1 MTPSRRGRGGR
12 RRRRERPGPSG
23 FLIVD
28 KPPGMTSHDVV
39 DAARRWLGTRRV
51 GHLGT
56 LDPIATG
63 VLPLAVRDATK
74 LIPFVAPGPK
84 VYAGTIRLGE
94 ATDTYDAEGTVL
106 RRHEGP
112 LPDEAAVRRA
122 LEGFLGDIEQ
132 LPPMYSSVKHGG
144 EPLHR
149 LARRGEQVEREPRKV
164 RIHEI
169 ELLSFAPPELGV
181 RVSCSPGTYVRTLA
195 EDLGA
200 RLGCGA
206 HLAGLRRHQSGPF
219 LLEQAAPLEELERA
233 AEEGRCE
240 ERLISGVEAL
250 GLPTVRLGEDDL
262 RRVAHGAEVE
272 APPAAS
278 SPPIGS
284 RVAALDP
291 SGTLVAVM
299 ELRLDR
305 RLYPL
310 RVLGSLAPQ
319 GSL

>member
-1 MTPSRRGRGGR
+1 MARRSRRSRH
-12 RRRRERPGPSG
+12 ERPGPSA
-23 FLIVD
+23 FLVVD
-28 KPPGMTSHDVV
+28 KPPAWTSHDVV

-56 LDPIATG
+56 LDPLATG

-74 LIPFVAPGPK
+74 LITFVPPGPK
-84 VYAGTIRLGE
+84 VYAGTIRLGV
-94 ATDTYDAEGTVL
+94 ATDTYDAEGREVS
-106 RRHEGP
+106 RHPGP
-112 LPDEAAVRRA
+112 LPDEASVRAA
-122 LEGFLGDIEQ
+122 LEGFVGDIEQ

-149 LARRGEQVEREPRKV
+149 LARRGEHVEREPRKV
-164 RIHEI
+164 RIHSL
-169 ELLSFAPPELGV
+169 ELLDYAAPELGI

-206 HLAGLRRHQSGPF
+206 HLAGLRRYQSGPF
-219 LLEQAAPLEELERA
+219 TLEQAASVEDLERA
-233 AEEGRCE
+233 AEEGRCDDH
-240 ERLISGVEAL
+240 LIPAVEAM
-250 GLPTVRLGEDDL
+250 GLPAVALQPDQL

-272 APPAAS
+272 APPAAA

-284 RVAALDP
+284 KVAGLDP
-291 SGTLVAVM
+291 SGTLVAVL
-299 ELRLDR
+299 ELRPDR

-319 GSL
+319 GSP